1 MIERQFAYYENSEEE
16 IFTLSQLESQFN
28 GYTVEERQHEHFIDW
43 LQENLKMQIL
53 IER

>member
-1 MIERQFAYYENSEEE
+1 MKERQFAYYENGKDE
-16 IFTLSQLESQFN
+16 IFSLTELEQQFN
-28 GYTVEERQHEHFIDW
+28 SYTLEERQHEHFTDW